1 MTVLLYMLSEE
12 PGVRRMPL
20 TLLPRRKEV
29 IFGRAERQPGATR
42 LDRRCET
49 WRSATRTRVTGRSLE
64 SSSSNSR

>member
-1 MTVLLYMLSEE
+1 MYGFSSTLSMTVLLYMLSEE

-42 LDRRCET
+42 LGSHGVKLGGPPR
-49 WRSATRTRVTGRSLE
+49 GRA
-64 SSSSNSR
+64 